1 MNATLARPSWLEK
14 VWPRVTAATGVG
26 YLATAYTV
34 SRWLTRRSPA
44 VLQVP
49 THLAAVQIESLECRT
64 RDGIV
69 LKGWNLEPPTS
80 RATVALFHGLRGN
93 RGKMLSRIAFLSAA
107 GYRCVAFDHR
117 AHGESGGRWT
127 SFGYHE
133 RHDVEAIADLTR
145 ERWPNQPRAALAISM
160 GAAAVCFAGEA
171 SHAFDALILE
181 SLYHDLGRAFRH
193 RVGSSYPAWFRQ
205 FRRGIIWFTQ
215 RRLGARIHEVAP
227 IAHIARLAPRPV
239 LLLTGGADPH
249 APPHEVQ
256 ALAEQLPATGQ
267 FHVIAGAGHLN
278 VCEQGGQ
285 AYRNLVLTFLE
296 RVVSGEWFFKKTRRS
311 RV

>member
-1 MNATLARPSWLEK
+1 MAAISAKNSWFNEF
-14 VWPRVTAATGVG
+14 VPRLTAASGVG

-44 VLQVP
+44 ALQTP
-49 THLAAVQIESLECRT
+49 SHLHAVQIEVLECRT

-69 LKGWNLEPPTS
+69 LKGWNIEPQAP
-80 RATVALFHGLRGN
+80 RANVALFHGLRGN
-93 RGKMLSRIAFLSAA
+93 RGDMLSRIAFLSAA

-117 AHGESGGRWT
+117 AHGESAGRWT

-133 RHDVEAIADLTR
+133 RHDVEAVADLIR
-145 ERWPNQPRAALAISM
+145 ARWPNQPRAALAISM

-171 SHAFDALILE
+171 AHAFDALILE
-181 SLYHDLGRAFRH
+181 SVYHDLARAFQH
-193 RVGSSYPAWFRQ
+193 RVGGSYPAWFRH

-215 RRLGARIHEVAP
+215 RRLRARIHEVAP

-239 LLLTGGADPH
+239 LLLTGGADER

-256 ALAEQLPATGQ
+256 ALARQLPETGQ
-267 FHVIAGAGHLN
+267 FHVIPGAGHLH
-278 VCEQGGQ
+278 VCEQGGP
-285 AYRNLVLTFLE
+285 AYRDLVLAFLE
-296 RVVSGEWFFKKTRRS
+296 RYLS
-311 RV
+311 